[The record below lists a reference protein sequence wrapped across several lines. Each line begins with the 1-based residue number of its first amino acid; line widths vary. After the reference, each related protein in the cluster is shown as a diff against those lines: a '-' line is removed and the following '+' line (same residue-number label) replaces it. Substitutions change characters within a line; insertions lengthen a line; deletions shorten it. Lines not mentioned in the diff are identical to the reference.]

1 MMDKQMIQE
10 MAQDIKEALKVAG
23 EWLMAETKRIFQEK
37 GAFHSAEHTKTMSEI
52 VAEELTKK
60 GYSKSRAEI
69 ERLNMAVDMLDYE
82 TAIKEECIQRL
93 ELESGYLKT
102 CADQFLADYGKVQN
116 GIKEALT
123 KILGFCADDEVGM
136 KYLIKRT
143 AKEYGVEL

>member
-1 MMDKQMIQE
+1 MGIRKFSDYVE
-10 MAQDIKEALKVAG
+10 
-23 EWLMAETKRIFQEK
+23 
-37 GAFHSAEHTKTMSEI
+37 EHTKSLHEI

-93 ELESGYLKT
+93 EREKQSLTEKI
-102 CADQFLADYGKVQN
+102 V
-116 GIKEALT
+116 KEAVT